1 MHQFTLSI
9 VNGEHLEVTTR
20 FGGKS
25 FVSSGG
31 KIAWKGNEHAMS
43 IIQSEVRARNA
54 R

>member
-1 MHQFTLSI
+1 
-9 VNGEHLEVTTR
+9 V
-20 FGGKS
+20 S

-31 KIAWKGNEHAMS
+31 KIAWRGNDYALS

>member
-1 MHQFTLSI
+1 MRVGHQPVGAGPAL
-9 VNGEHLEVTTR
+9 
-20 FGGKS
+20 S

-31 KIAWKGNEHAMS
+31 KIAWKGNDHAMS